1 MRIVIVRRLSQVF
14 FLVLLVW
21 FCVVMTLGEEWWQ
34 LRGWPVG
41 LLLDLDP
48 LVGIATLLSTRT
60 LYAGLAWS
68 LVTILV
74 TLLFGRVF
82 CGWVCPFGTLH
93 QFFGW
98 LGQWGRKHRE
108 RVEANRY
115 RRAQVV
121 KYFVLLVFLG
131 LAAWP
136 FGGDRIL
143 QTGLLDPIPFVHR
156 SVNLAV
162 LPALEVLLGRS
173 LGSSQRYYEGAWVIG
188 TLFLGTLLL
197 NFWIPR
203 FYCRF
208 VCPLGALLGLFARF
222 SLWRIAM
229 TAPRCTSCTL
239 CETACEGA
247 CDPATSIRIS
257 ECLMCF
263 NCLDDACKKKFLAYR
278 IRESS
283 AGEVKLPPDFGR
295 RGVLASLGASLLA
308 VPLLRLE
315 GHLGNNRRP
324 NLVRPPGSLAE
335 EEFLERCIKCGQCMR
350 VCPTNVIMPAGVD
363 AGAEA
368 LWTPV
373 MNFRIG
379 TSGCQVNCVAC
390 GHVCPTAAIRPLTL
404 EEKRGLGR
412 FAANGPIRIG
422 TAFVDRG
429 RCLPWAMDTP
439 CIVCEENCPTAPKAI
454 FVREEYRPVRGG
466 LVTIAS
472 VQETTV
478 RLEPAS
484 RLEPL
489 AYATGDYFVAPVA
502 SMEPRLRI
510 VGHTTET
517 LMLDRRPS
525 GENFAPG
532 KRLVILVHLQLP
544 VVDPNLCI
552 GCGICEHECP
562 VSGLRAIRVSAE
574 NESRNA
580 ASGLRLGSRGT

>member
-1 MRIVIVRRLSQVF
+1 MRIVIVRRISQAF
-14 FLVLLVW
+14 FLLLLIW
-21 FCVVMTLGEEWWQ
+21 FCIVMTVGEEWWQ

-48 LVGIATLLSTRT
+48 LVALATILSTKT

-68 LVTILV
+68 LVTIIV
-74 TLLFGRVF
+74 TLLFGRIF

-98 LGQWGRKHRE
+98 LGQLGRRHRA

-121 KYFVLLVFLG
+121 KYFILLVFLG
-131 LAAWP
+131 MAAWP
-136 FGGDRIL
+136 FAGSGAL
-143 QTGLLDPIPFVHR
+143 QIGLLDPIAFVHR
-156 SVNLAV
+156 SVNLTV
-162 LPALEVLLGRS
+162 LPAVECLTGRS
-173 LGSSQRYYEGAWVIG
+173 LASAQRFYSGAWLIG
-188 TLFLGTLLL
+188 TLFVAALLA
-197 NFWIPR
+197 NFYIPR

-208 VCPLGALLGLFARF
+208 LCPLGALLGLLARF

-229 TAPRCTSCTL
+229 TAPRCTSCSL

-247 CDPATSIRIS
+247 CDPAEKIRIS

-263 NCLDDACKKKFLAYR
+263 NCLDDVCKKKFLAYR
-278 IRESS
+278 IRESD
-283 AGEVKLPPDFGR
+283 AGEIKLPPDFGR
-295 RGVLASLGASLLA
+295 RGILASLASSVLA

-315 GHLGNNRRP
+315 GTLGSNRKP

-350 VCPTNVIMPAGVD
+350 VCPTNVLMPAGLD
-363 AGAEA
+363 AGVEA

-373 MNFRIG
+373 LNFRIG

-390 GHVCPTAAIRPLTL
+390 GHVCPTAAIRPLSI

-412 FAANGPIRIG
+412 YAERGPIRIG
-422 TAFVDRG
+422 TAFVDHG

-454 FVREEYRPVRGG
+454 YVREEYRPVRAG
-466 LVTIAS
+466 AM
-472 VQETTV
+472 TV
-478 RLEPAS
+478 RDVQGKVL
-484 RLEPL
+484 RLDGARLVPRT
-489 AYATGDYFVAPVA
+489 YATGDFFVQPVSA
-502 SMEPRLRI
+502 AAPRLRI
-510 VGHTTET
+510 MGNSQDALT
-517 LMLDRRPS
+517 LDRPVPS
-525 GENFAPG
+525 DKLASGSRVVIVV
-532 KRLVILVHLQLP
+532 RLQKPYVE
-544 VVDPNLCI
+544 PNLCI

-562 VSGLRAIRVSAE
+562 VSGLRAIRVTAE
-574 NESRNA
+574 NESRNP
-580 ASGLRLGSRGT
+580 ASALRLPQS